1 MEGLVI
7 LALALV
13 IPVILLPAVFIWY
26 LNISGVWAVWK
37 ESRAR
42 QARREKARKEITA

>member
-13 IPVILLPAVFIWY
+13 IPVILIPAVFVWY
-26 LNISGVWAVWK
+26 LNMGGLWAAWK
-37 ESRAR
+37 ESKAR